1 MRPTTT
7 PDQISEVD
15 RDAFERSIAVMLRHH
30 ERIYRTDFKRRLED
44 AKEPLSKIGRHAASV
59 CQCEVLGLKPWQQA
73 PCDVE
78 PGETDAPGFEHRC
91 TRNASLILERLLSA
105 GLSRYEPDPIGALA
119 RTPSAS
125 GNAL

>member
-44 AKEPLSKIGRHAASV
+44 AKEPWSEIGRHAAGI
-59 CQCEVLGLKPWQQA
+59 CQSNALSLKPWQVA
-73 PCDVE
+73 PCDAE
-78 PGETDAPGFEHRC
+78 PGDIDAVGFEHRC
-91 TRNASLILERLLSA
+91 TGAASALVGRLLSA
-105 GLSRYEPDPIGALA
+105 GLSRFEPDPIGALVRVERA
-119 RTPSAS
+119 A
-125 GNAL
+125 